1 MHEGHRERMRERFL
15 QNGIEGFAPHEVL
28 EMLLYFSK
36 PRVNTNE
43 TAHDLIRQFGS
54 FDRVLDA
61 DFESLCKVDG
71 IGVNSAFML
80 RLIKDTINYYT
91 KSKWADKP
99 NLANT
104 FAAGAYVLDMI
115 GDQTSE
121 GFYVLCLD
129 AARNVLNLK
138 KLSEGTAYRT
148 YIDIQLIVKAAITHD
163 AHSIILVHNHPNGL
177 VEPSEADIQLT
188 RRIQNAFKELNVKVI
203 DHIIVGE
210 GRFFSMAEKQLM

>member
-15 QNGIEGFAPHEVL
+15 KNGIEGFAPHEVL
-28 EMLLYFSK
+28 EMLLFFSK

-43 TAHDLIRQFGS
+43 TAHDLINAFGS

-71 IGVNSAFML
+71 IGANSAFML
-80 RLIKDTINYYT
+80 RLIKDTINFYT

-99 NLANT
+99 NLANN

-115 GDQTSE
+115 GEQTQE
-121 GFYVLCLD
+121 CFYVLCLD
-129 AARNVLNLK
+129 AARNVLALK

-148 YIDIQLIVKAAITHD
+148 YIDIQLIVEAAINQH

-177 VEPSEADIQLT
+177 IEPSESDIQLT
-188 RRIQNAFKELNVKVI
+188 RRIQNTFKELNIKVI